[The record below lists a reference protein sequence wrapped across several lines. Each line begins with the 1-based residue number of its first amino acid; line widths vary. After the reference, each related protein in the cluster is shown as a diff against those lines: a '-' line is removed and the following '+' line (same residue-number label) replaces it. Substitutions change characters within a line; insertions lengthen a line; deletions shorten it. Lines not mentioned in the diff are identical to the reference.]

1 MTRIVLV
8 TGATGKQ
15 GGATAHRLLADGW
28 RVRALVRDPSAAGA
42 RQLEAAG
49 AELVKGDMGD
59 RAALEAAAEGAY
71 GVFSVQPTAGSTDFD
86 HEEVR
91 LGVNVTD
98 AAREAGVKHLV
109 YTSVGALHRPP
120 LVTQWAP
127 KLEIERHIR
136 ASGVPYTILRP
147 VQFMSNHLDARF
159 GVFGETALVR
169 VIPPKMTV
177 QLIAVAD
184 IGAFAGLAFGD
195 PDTYVGREI
204 ELAGDELARDSLAA
218 AIGEVAG
225 VPISTDPLPAEA
237 LERLGTGYE
246 AERTGSFAGW
256 AADVPMLRRLH
267 PDLMDFATWLE
278 REGAAAFRALAAS
291 GSVGRAS

>member
-28 RVRALVRDPSAAGA
+28 RVRALVRDPSAAAA
-42 RQLEAAG
+42 RELEAAG
-49 AELVKGDMGD
+49 AELVRGDMGD
-59 RAALEAAAEGAY
+59 RAALDAAAEGAY
-71 GVFSVQPTAGSTDFD
+71 GVFSVQPTAGSPDFD

-91 LGVNVTD
+91 LGVNVAD
-98 AAREAGVKHLV
+98 AARQAGVKHLV
-109 YTSVGALHRPP
+109 YTSVGALHRAPTVRP
-120 LVTQWAP
+120 WAP
-127 KLEIERHIR
+127 KLDIERHVR

-147 VQFMSNHLDARF
+147 VQFMSNHLDPRF

-169 VIPPKMTV
+169 IIPRGMTV

-195 PDTYVGREI
+195 PDAYVGREI
-204 ELAGDELARDSLAA
+204 ELAGDELPRDSLVAA
-218 AIGEVAG
+218 VREVVG
-225 VPISTDPLPAEA
+225 VPIDTDPLPAE
-237 LERLGTGYE
+237 LRERLGGYE
-246 AERTGSFAGW
+246 PDLTGSFAGW
-256 AADVPMLRRLH
+256 SADVPMLRRLH
-267 PDLMDFATWLE
+267 PGLMDFATWME
-278 REGAAAFRALAAS
+278 REGAAAFRALAAG